1 MSNEHLN
8 SGRKA
13 QKLQTRKKI
22 LKAANNLVKNN
33 QALNMDAVAQ
43 EAGISRATIYRYYS
57 NTEDIAT
64 ELILQLNVPDAEK
77 LNSGLKGTNLTDAMK
92 SIQNAYLDFIFKN
105 ENPSKKFLGA
115 VLSSSD
121 TKLER
126 GQNRI
131 TSISKFL
138 DSDDIKI
145 SSDEKKKL
153 SVIATLLMGIEAVL
167 VTKDVCGLDNKESRE
182 TLNWAMERILE
193 GYQE

>member
-92 SIQNAYLDFIFKN
+92 SIQNAYLDFILK
-105 ENPSKKFLGA
+105 SKKHMVFETSKQHEKPA
-115 VLSSSD
+115 VS
-121 TKLER
+121 
-126 GQNRI
+126 
-131 TSISKFL
+131 
-138 DSDDIKI
+138 
-145 SSDEKKKL
+145 
-153 SVIATLLMGIEAVL
+153 
-167 VTKDVCGLDNKESRE
+167 
-182 TLNWAMERILE
+182 
-193 GYQE
+193 

>member
-105 ENPSKKFLGA
+105 ENPSKKFLSSFRATHRQNSPG
-115 VLSSSD
+115 LSSRRSEL
-121 TKLER
+121 TP
-126 GQNRI
+126 
-131 TSISKFL
+131 
-138 DSDDIKI
+138 
-145 SSDEKKKL
+145 
-153 SVIATLLMGIEAVL
+153 
-167 VTKDVCGLDNKESRE
+167 
-182 TLNWAMERILE
+182 
-193 GYQE
+193 

>member
-115 VLSSSD
+115 VVL
-121 TKLER
+121 KLI
-126 GQNRI
+126 N
-131 TSISKFL
+131 
-138 DSDDIKI
+138 
-145 SSDEKKKL
+145 
-153 SVIATLLMGIEAVL
+153 
-167 VTKDVCGLDNKESRE
+167 
-182 TLNWAMERILE
+182 
-193 GYQE
+193 

>member
-33 QALNMDAVAQ
+33 QALNMDAVAH

-138 DSDDIKI
+138 NSDDIKM
-145 SSDEKKKL
+145 SGEEKKKL

-193 GYQE
+193 GYQ